1 MCIVI
6 GSVAYNPLSGP
17 TKRQVLNTLTDSPVK
32 KVLQKLLVLS
42 FCLPVLWVLPLSYKG
57 RYFPK
62 YNSIMLISQKGQ
74 G

>member
-6 GSVAYNPLSGP
+6 DNVAYNPLPGP
-17 TKRQVLNTLTDSPVK
+17 TKRRVLNTLTGSPVK

-42 FCLPVLWVLPLSYKG
+42 FCLPALWVPPLSYKG
-57 RYFPK
+57 RYCQK
-62 YNSIMLISQKGQ
+62 YNTTMLMSQIDQ